1 MTAVTKPVSHT
12 QPISNPMH
20 IARKRR
26 RLLNQAGVTL
36 LALFLL
42 SIFLMPLAYGAVTSL
57 KSESQA
63 TDARA
68 PILPSE
74 VVMYEYEGE
83 EYEVFFVPTEDGLQK
98 WALVDKGRSNSE
110 FVDIANPEAGLIEW
124 QGNWRQLDQVRNLS
138 IHWQNYPEAWE
149 EISFLRL
156 LGNTLMYAFVTMIGT
171 LPLSGQK
178 SPVHHPDFDYHPAA
192 ASHAH
197 PDLRLLRARVGV
209 GGDMA
214 SADSAASVRQRL

>member
-1 MTAVTKPVSHT
+1 MTAVSKPVAHT
-12 QPISNPMH
+12 QLLANPMH
-20 IARKRR
+20 VARARR
-26 RLLNQAGVTL
+26 RLLNQAGVSL

-42 SIFLMPLAYGAVTSL
+42 SIFLMPLAYGMVTSL

-74 VVMYEYEGE
+74 VVMYEFEGE
-83 EYEVFFVPTEDGLQK
+83 EYEVFFVPTDDGLQK
-98 WALVDKGRSNSE
+98 WALIDKGSADSD
-110 FVDIANPEAGLIEW
+110 FIDIANPEAGPITW
-124 QGNWRQLDQVRNLS
+124 QGNWRQLEQVRNLS

-171 LPLSGQK
+171 L
-178 SPVHHPDFDYHPAA
+178 
-192 ASHAH
+192 
-197 PDLRLLRARVGV
+197 
-209 GGDMA
+209 
-214 SADSAASVRQRL
+214 